1 MELAEKFE
9 HAITGSELTIKGI
22 EVRKVLA
29 PMPRVFKSAGGQLKH
44 AAVLLIDLQLSG
56 GVTGVSYLFSPRP
69 DMLSSLAETVSAMA
83 ASIQGMRCDPVAI
96 STFFERQYLL
106 FGGTGLVTMARAGL
120 DMAMWDAIA
129 KDQGKPFYQLLGGT
143 VTSIRAYESSGLG
156 LSNAKEVASEAAEFA
171 KNGYSEM
178 KVRLGYPTLDQDL
191 EVLEAVRHAVGPDIG
206 LMVDYNQTLTRE
218 TALERCQ
225 ALDPLGL
232 LWIEEPLV
240 APDLEGAAM
249 LAQEIAT
256 PVQIGENLFSEIEV
270 NRALTMK
277 SCDLLMPDVMKIG
290 GATDWLIS
298 AEAAQRHGMLVSSH
312 LFPEISAHLLAL
324 IENRHYLE
332 YANWLDVIVADPI
345 RPQSGSVQL
354 SQNPGIGL
362 AWDGAAVAKYLI

>member
-1 MELAEKFE
+1 VTLAEKFE
-9 HAITGSELTIKGI
+9 HAIAGSELTIKGI
-22 EVRKVLA
+22 EVRKVLT

-44 AAVLLIDLQLSG
+44 AAVLLIDLHLSG

-69 DMLSSLAETVSAMA
+69 DMLGSLAEAVSAMA
-83 ASIQGMRCDPVAI
+83 VSIQGMRCDPVAI

-106 FGGTGLVTMARAGL
+106 FGGTGVVTMARAGL

-143 VTSIRAYESSGLG
+143 ETSIRAYESSGLG

-171 KNGYSEM
+171 ENGFWEM

-240 APDLEGAAM
+240 APDLEGAAL

-290 GATDWLIS
+290 GATDWLIA
-298 AEAAQRHGMLVSSH
+298 AEAAQRHGVLVSSH
-312 LFPEISAHLLAL
+312 LFPEISAHLLAI

-332 YANWLDVIVADPI
+332 YANWMDAILAAPI
-345 RPQSGSVQL
+345 RPQNGVVHL
-354 SQNPGIGL
+354 SQSPGTGVV
-362 AWDGAAVAKYLI
+362 WDTVAVEKYLI